1 VSPAVG
7 EARRLAVAVVLA
19 AHDRD
24 RDRLRQLVD
33 SVPAGSMLTVIETLA
48 ALADEGL
55 TVATRDADAAREA
68 LASVALDLAR
78 WE

>member
-1 VSPAVG
+1 
-7 EARRLAVAVVLA
+7 L
-19 AHDRD
+19 
-24 RDRLRQLVD
+24 
-33 SVPAGSMLTVIETLA
+33 VIESLA

-55 TVATRDADAAREA
+55 VVATRDPDVAREA